1 MRRLVV
7 LALLGGL
14 ALPASAGA
22 ARTRPCPTP
31 SAVAQRLQ
39 RVLVATLPQAPQSAG
54 MLMHVEAPRL
64 GVSWTGAAG
73 IDDRAR
79 RTRLRPAAT
88 VRLSAN
94 GRLYVA
100 AAVLR
105 LAERGRVSLGAPIG
119 RYLPPAL
126 VARLPGGAR
135 ITVEM
140 LLRHTSGLYDFAT
153 DPDYVSAV
161 LANPRRRW
169 TRDEQVSWALAHG
182 SSYGAPGEAFHV
194 SDTGYVLLAQILER
208 RTGRRGTRAAVA
220 AVLGGW
226 APRGGG
232 LRAHQYLGDLD
243 AYGWD
248 PSFDAGGELVAGMRE
263 LARFWDGVFSGAVFA
278 RRATLATLTRPTPQ
292 SGSLSAGMGVF
303 RDRIDGRL
311 EYDHGGFFGT
321 RVAHF
326 VAADVTVATSTQQAL
341 EEGNPVR
348 PAYAQVLAAL
358 RGLRATS
365 GPSTLCR

>member
-1 MRRLVV
+1 
-7 LALLGGL
+7 
-14 ALPASAGA
+14 
-22 ARTRPCPTP
+22 
-31 SAVAQRLQ
+31 
-39 RVLVATLPQAPQSAG
+39 

-64 GVSWTGAAG
+64 GVSWTGASG
-73 IDDRAR
+73 LDDRAR
-79 RTRLRPAAT
+79 RTRLRPPEI

-94 GRLYVA
+94 ARLYVA

-105 LAERGRVSLGAPIG
+105 LAERGRVSVGAPIA
-119 RYLPPAL
+119 RYLPAEL

-135 ITVEM
+135 ITVDM

-169 TRDEQVSWALAHG
+169 TRDEQVSWALSHG
-182 SSYGAPGEAFHV
+182 QPYGAPGEAFHV
-194 SDTGYVLLAQILER
+194 SDTGYALLAQILER

-220 AVLGGW
+220 AVLGAW
-226 APRGGG
+226 APRGRGV
-232 LRAHQYLGDLD
+232 RAHQYFGDLD
-243 AYGWD
+243 AHGWD
-248 PSFDAGGELVAGMRE
+248 PSFDPGGDLVAGMRE

-278 RRATLATLTRPTPQ
+278 RPATLRTLTRLTPQ
-292 SGSLSAGMGVF
+292 SGSLSAGMGLF
-303 RDRIDGRL
+303 RDRIDGRV

-321 RVAHF
+321 RVVHF
-326 VAADVTVATSTQQAL
+326 VAADVTIATSTQQAL

-348 PAYAQVLAAL
+348 PAYVQVLGAL
-358 RGLRATS
+358 RGLRATT